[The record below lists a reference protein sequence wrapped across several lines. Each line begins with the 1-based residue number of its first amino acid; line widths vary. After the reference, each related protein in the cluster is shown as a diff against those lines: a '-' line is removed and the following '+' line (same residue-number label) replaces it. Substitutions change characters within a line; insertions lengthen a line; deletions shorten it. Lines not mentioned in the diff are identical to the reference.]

1 MRFINIFSIVVLA
14 MLLTTN
20 LLYTQQL
27 PQNPTIISNVP
38 PANEGDKIQN
48 IIIQESPEKTIQKT
62 EPTKSRATEP
72 LSQFENFL
80 KESGMNLVQFG
91 YKFFTEPAS
100 FQIDQKV
107 PVPGDYLLGPGD
119 EIKISVWGKIE
130 GNWAVTVDRDGNIS
144 LPKIGVIGVSNLS
157 FLELK
162 DVLNKELSK
171 YYTGFQM
178 NVSMGSLKSIRIYVL
193 GNAYKPG
200 SYQISSLST
209 LVSAIFDTGGPSKSG
224 TMRNIKLIRNGKV
237 IRELDLYKFL
247 LKGDK
252 TDDLRLMPEDVIFYP
267 PIGNLI
273 AINGSVKNPAI
284 YELREEKTLKEII
297 EMAGGLSDVAYKGRV
312 QIKRVVDG
320 QRQIVFEDSIDNSL
334 NKQINPADIVEIFA
348 IHSDKRI
355 VKINGAI
362 HRPGDYGFST
372 GMRVK
377 NLLDLAGGL
386 TYYAYKEVAELT
398 RVYPTNIG
406 PKTEKIYINLQKAL
420 ADDPNHNI
428 ELQQDDYLFVRA
440 VPEWDLY
447 KQVTIKGEVKF
458 PGVYTIKKG
467 EKLSSLLERA
477 GGFTDKA
484 YLEGTVFIR
493 QRVKE
498 LQQRSI
504 NEMVERLERELLSTG
519 TAEVA
524 TALSPE
530 EAKVKEAEIRQK
542 RDFVNRLRNV
552 TALGRI
558 SIKMDVPERLKN
570 THYDI
575 ELEDNDIIEIPS
587 NPKTIFVVGSVYNQT
602 AFVYNENESVDY
614 YLKLAGG
621 TTENA
626 NESAIYILKANGT
639 AERVKSGFFGFG
651 NVSKLLP
658 GDTIVVPEKLERIA
672 WMKNIKDIT
681 QILYQIAVTAGVLI
695 VAF

>member
-1 MRFINIFSIVVLA
+1 MRLIKVFSTIVLA
-14 MLLTTN
+14 ILLTIN
-20 LLYTQQL
+20 LLYAQQL
-27 PQNPTIISNVP
+27 SQTPTIISNLP
-38 PANEGDKIQN
+38 LANDGDKIQN
-48 IIIQESPEKTIQKT
+48 IKIQESPEKTTPKI
-62 EPTKSRATEP
+62 EPTKSKATEP
-72 LSQFENFL
+72 LSQFENFI
-80 KESGMNLVQFG
+80 KESGLNLMQFG
-91 YKFFTEPAS
+91 YKFFEEPAS

-119 EIKISVWGKIE
+119 EIKISIWGKIE
-130 GNWAVTVDRDGNIS
+130 GNWTVTVDRDGNIT
-144 LPKIGVIGVSNLS
+144 LPKIGVIGVSNLT

-178 NVSMGSLKSIRIYVL
+178 NVSMGSLKSIRIYIL

-252 TDDLRLMPEDVIFYP
+252 TDDLRLMPDDVIFYP
-267 PIGNLI
+267 PVGNLI
-273 AINGSVKNPAI
+273 AVSGSVKVPAI
-284 YELREEKTLKEII
+284 YELKEEKKLKEII
-297 EMAGGLSDVAYKGRV
+297 ELAGGLSDITYKGRV
-312 QIKRVVDG
+312 QVKRVIDG
-320 QRQIVFEDSIDNSL
+320 QRQIVFEDSIDNAL
-334 NKQINPADIVEIFA
+334 NNQIYPGDIVELFT
-348 IHSDKRI
+348 IHLDKR
-355 VKINGAI
+355 VVRVSGAV
-362 HRPGDYGFST
+362 HRPGDYGYSDKMT
-372 GMRVK
+372 IK
-377 NLLDLAGGL
+377 SLLDLAGGL
-386 TYYAYKEVAELT
+386 TYYAYKENAEIT
-398 RVYPTNIG
+398 RVTPTNTG
-406 PKTEKIYINLQKAL
+406 PKTEKIYINLEKAL
-420 ADDPNHNI
+420 AGDPLHNI
-428 ELQQDDYLFVRA
+428 ELEQDDYLFVRA

-467 EKLSSLLERA
+467 DRLSSLIERA

-484 YLEGTVFIR
+484 YLEGAVFIR

-498 LQQRSI
+498 LQQKSI

-524 TALSPE
+524 VALSPE
-530 EAKVKEAEIRQK
+530 DAKIKEAEIRQK

-558 SIKMDVPERLKN
+558 SVKLDVPERLKN

-575 ELEDNDIIEIPS
+575 ELEDNDIIEIPP

-602 AFVYNENESVDY
+602 AFIYNEKEGVDY

-626 NESAIYILKANGT
+626 NESAMYILKADGT
-639 AERVKSGFFGFG
+639 AERIKKGLFGFS
-651 NVSKLLP
+651 NVSKLMP
-658 GDTIVVPEKLERIA
+658 GDTIVVPEKLDRIA
-672 WMKNIKDIT
+672 WLKNIKDIT